1 MTSAHPLLGEHRVGE
16 ENLGEILGGA
26 LRLLKGAIAVEYI
39 PASSAQPPVV
49 WADLAHAA
57 VAAALHDA
65 VTERLVGG
73 GPWGEMSTGANPA
86 WIEPIIPK
94 RADHAAGTDVA
105 GADATGAAGAADTT
119 GAAGA
124 ADATGAVGAAGAADA
139 TGAAGA
145 TGGESAA
152 DATGAEANPAAGALA
167 VAFGERSALA
177 DDEIETVRL
186 FARLANALSSP
197 VDATRTIAK
206 QRRLDDLVSTISER
220 LMSTTGPTLQAAL
233 DWAVEVL
240 CQFLGA
246 DVAFLRRNDHARG
259 LSVLMGFYPPRGI
272 PIKDDP
278 LGIVAFD
285 ADPIFAATKDLK
297 LPFIVRN
304 AAETDDRYLQRVR
317 DAGGPDEFTGA
328 GVPLVHGETTEGVLA
343 FVYLTPY
350 TWSDHEINALRAV
363 AALLVQLLHR
373 IDAEDRLR
381 HSALTDDLTGLPN
394 RRALLEEVGN
404 RQLVARESLALL
416 FIDLDRFKVMN
427 DQLGHGAGD
436 KVLRVIA
443 DRIRTS
449 LRPSD
454 FAARLGG
461 DEFVVVLQDAEGG
474 LGAVAAANRLL
485 DLIALPI
492 ELRGQRVAHTGSVGI
507 AITEGSDVTAEELL
521 GRADMALYAA
531 KSQGRNR
538 SVVFDREL
546 EASVAQRSTIE
557 LLLRQAL
564 AEDSLRVQYQ
574 PEFDLRT
581 GRLIALE
588 ALVRWFRAGEGYIE
602 AAKFVPIAEETH
614 LIADIDRWVFE
625 EACKQLA
632 SWRRLYGDTGVVM
645 RVNISPA
652 QLGVTGI
659 VRSVADCLRRFDLPP
674 EQLCLEIT
682 EQAVIADVE
691 QAVRV
696 LEEIRSMGVQLAI
709 DDFGTGF
716 SSMSQL
722 KSLPVDVLKIDR
734 VFVDGVAKDPTDQAI
749 VETIVRLARAFK
761 LDVVGEGIENV
772 EDLTTLVRLGCW
784 RGQGFL
790 LSHPLCPEELSPI
803 FLRGGIDLGAL
814 GVSSTASNGA
824 AASGR

>member
-1 MTSAHPLLGEHRVGE
+1 MTSAHPLLGKHRVGE

-39 PASSAQPPVV
+39 PASSAQPPAV

-65 VTERLVGG
+65 VTERLAGG
-73 GPWGEMSTGANPA
+73 GPWGTMSAGANPA

-94 RADHAAGTDVA
+94 HADRSVRAYAADETGA
-105 GADATGAAGAADTT
+105 GDETGAADET
-119 GAAGA
+119 GAGA
-124 ADATGAVGAAGAADA
+124 SPAV
-139 TGAAGA
+139 
-145 TGGESAA
+145 
-152 DATGAEANPAAGALA
+152 GALA
-167 VAFGERSALA
+167 VAFSERSALA
-177 DDEIETVRL
+177 ADEIETVRL
-186 FARLANALSSP
+186 FARLANALSAP
-197 VDATRTIAK
+197 VDATRTVAK

-220 LMSTTGPTLQAAL
+220 LMSTTGPTLQGAL

-246 DVAFLRRNDHARG
+246 DVAFLRRNDHTRG
-259 LSVLMGFYPPRGI
+259 LSILMGFYPPRGI
-272 PIKDDP
+272 PLKDDP
-278 LGIVAFD
+278 LGIVPFD

-373 IDAEDRLR
+373 IDAEERLR

-404 RQLVARESLALL
+404 RQFVAKQSIALL

-461 DEFVVVLQDAEGG
+461 DEFVVVIDDAEGG

-492 ELRGQRVAHTGSVGI
+492 DLGGQRVAHTASVGI
-507 AITEGSDVTAEELL
+507 AITESADVTGEDLL
-521 GRADMALYAA
+521 GQADMALYAA

-538 SVVFDREL
+538 SVVFDHEL

-557 LLLRQAL
+557 LMLRQAL
-564 AEDSLRVQYQ
+564 ADDSLRVKYQ

-588 ALVRWFRAGEGYIE
+588 ALVRWFRPGEGYIE
-602 AAKFVPIAEETH
+602 AAKFVPIAEEPH
-614 LIADIDRWVFE
+614 LIADIDRWVLE

-632 SWRRLYGDTGVVM
+632 SWRRLYGESDIVM
-645 RVNISPA
+645 RVNMSPA
-652 QLGVTGI
+652 QLGVDGI
-659 VRSVADCLRRFDLPP
+659 VRSVADCLRRFGLPP
-674 EQLCLEIT
+674 DRLCLEIT

-696 LEEIRSMGVQLAI
+696 LNEIRSMGVQLAI

-761 LDVVGEGIENV
+761 LDVVGEGIETA
-772 EDLTTLVRLGCW
+772 EDLATLVRLGCR
-784 RGQGFL
+784 RGQGYL
-790 LSHPLCPEELSPI
+790 LSHPLFPEELTPI
-803 FLRGGIDLGAL
+803 FLRGGIDLASL
-814 GVSSTASNGA
+814 SVPSTASNGA
-824 AASGR
+824 AAPGR